1 MESCVDDG
9 DEWTDM
15 LMVLIMVLMFML
27 MIMVGDYRDEWYI
40 YDGDYGNMSLQLFT
54 AVHKPDLNCCW

>member
-1 MESCVDDG
+1 MDDG

-27 MIMVGDYRDEWYI
+27 MIMVGDYRDE
-40 YDGDYGNMSLQLFT
+40 
-54 AVHKPDLNCCW
+54 